1 MAESN
6 GLRPPPTST
15 RRQSGCIVTS
25 CPVCIQ
31 TSGDLYRFVSVQSS
45 KKFFEPHGVVI
56 SGTFDVLNSDG
67 RNDDPGASA
76 LQGREPIFSEF
87 PAEGHNFPQPAWTCR
102 PVAAIRI
109 NRFRV
114 IELIDSTIE
123 QLIQHDSTI
132 IQLYQLNP
140 YDINNWFNNWFNR
153 LFQILCPSHRR
164 QMSLTSSQRFKAI
177 SWRISKNSLLPI
189 ENNVKHDM
197 AENWDWDATRLVFW
211 LSLLILML
219 KPFLLLKTALMHT
232 SASWKHGPATLRCL
246 LVCQDV
252 ERYCT
257 VWFTWSSCQDLK
269 KANCHL

>member
-67 RNDDPGASA
+67 RKDDPGASA

-87 PAEGHNFPQPAWTCR
+87 PDLTRNAQLRATTSHSLHG

-109 NRFRV
+109 NRFRA
-114 IELIDSTIE
+114 IEQLIQQLIE

-132 IQLYQLNP
+132 
-140 YDINNWFNNWFNR
+140 WV
-153 LFQILCPSHRR
+153 C
-164 QMSLTSSQRFKAI
+164 
-177 SWRISKNSLLPI
+177 
-189 ENNVKHDM
+189 
-197 AENWDWDATRLVFW
+197 
-211 LSLLILML
+211 
-219 KPFLLLKTALMHT
+219 LKTGYIPNYSHLIGIMIINH
-232 SASWKHGPATLRCL
+232 WVPWGTLFS
-246 LVCQDV
+246 D
-252 ERYCT
+252 T
-257 VWFTWSSCQDLK
+257 PI
-269 KANCHL
+269 